1 MNKPFPPQA
10 AETEASD
17 DGRARRTQAG
27 PGAGA
32 RSEPARLEW
41 LGGPTVILQ
50 HGGVRILTDP
60 MLGPRGPDAFVLP
73 KHPSTGAENAH
84 IARYTA
90 TPHPSLAG
98 LHAVI
103 VSHPHAD
110 HVDAVA
116 RATLAKDLPVVIPP
130 TGAEGMRAAGFKDV
144 RPLDW
149 GDSIAISANGTALR
163 ITAVPAHH
171 AHDPGL
177 DRTLGKGNGY
187 VLSFEGVGGD
197 YRAYWTGD
205 AVLTDE
211 LRLVAAAHGPID
223 LMLADLGGVGGDGD
237 IGLRS
242 MTAEEAVTLARLVNP
257 RVVVPIHHTS
267 FSHYREPIQALV
279 QRAEEAGMASL
290 FKFPVEG
297 VAISL

>member
-1 MNKPFPPQA
+1 MTKPLVPQIRATTTSTGGRTNGVKA
-10 AETEASD
+10 AHN
-17 DGRARRTQAG
+17 
-27 PGAGA
+27 AGA
-32 RSEPARLEW
+32 PSERACLEW

-73 KHPSTGAENAH
+73 KHPSTGEENAH

-90 TPHPSLAG
+90 TPHPSLEG
-98 LHAVI
+98 LNAVI

-110 HVDAVA
+110 HVDATA
-116 RATLAKDLPVVIPP
+116 KATLDKGLPVVIPP
-130 TGAEGMRAAGFKDV
+130 TGAEGMRAAGFRDV

-149 GDSIAISANGTALR
+149 GESVVIEAGGTTLR
-163 ITAVPAHH
+163 ITAVVAHH
-171 AHDPGL
+171 AHDPTL

-187 VLSFEGVGGD
+187 ILSFEGRSGA

-205 AVLTDE
+205 AVLSDE
-211 LRLVAAAHGPID
+211 LKLVVPTYGPID
-223 LMLADLGGVGGDGD
+223 LMLADLGGVGGDGP

-242 MTAEEAVTLARLVNP
+242 MTGEEAVMLTRLVNP

-267 FSHYREPIQALV
+267 YSHYREPIQALV
-279 QRAEEAGMASL
+279 QRAEEAGMSSI
-290 FKFPVEG
+290 FRFPVEG
-297 VAISL
+297 AAMVL

>member
-1 MNKPFPPQA
+1 M
-10 AETEASD
+10 
-17 DGRARRTQAG
+17 
-27 PGAGA
+27 
-32 RSEPARLEW
+32 
-41 LGGPTVILQ
+41 ILQ

-90 TPHPSLAG
+90 TPHPSLTG
-98 LHAVI
+98 LDAVV

-110 HVDAVA
+110 HVDATA
-116 RATLAKDLPVVIPP
+116 KATLPKDLPVVIPP
-130 TGAEGMRAAGFKDV
+130 TGAEGMRASGFKDV

-149 GDSIAISANGTALR
+149 GESTAISANGTTLR

-171 AHDPGL
+171 AHDPAL

-211 LRLVAAAHGPID
+211 LRLVVPTHGPID
-223 LMLADLGGVGGDGD
+223 LMLADLGGVGGDGK

-242 MTAEEAVTLARLVNP
+242 MTAEEAVALTRVVNP
-257 RVVVPIHHTS
+257 RQVVPIHHTS

-279 QRAEEAGMASL
+279 QRAEEAGMASV

-297 VAISL
+297 VAMFL

>member
-1 MNKPFPPQA
+1 MQRVSLTGPQ
-10 AETEASD
+10 EE
-17 DGRARRTQAG
+17 R
-27 PGAGA
+27 
-32 RSEPARLEW
+32 ARLEW

-98 LHAVI
+98 LDAVI

-110 HVDAVA
+110 HVDATA
-116 RATLAKDLPVVIPP
+116 KATLAKGLPVVIPP
-130 TGAEGMRAAGFKDV
+130 TGAEGMRAAGFTDV

-149 GDSIAISANGTALR
+149 GESTTIEANGTALR
-163 ITAVPAHH
+163 ITAVAAHH
-171 AHDPGL
+171 AHDPTL

-187 VLSFEGVGGD
+187 VLSFEGLGGA
-197 YRAYWTGD
+197 YRVYWTGD
-205 AVLTDE
+205 AVLSDE
-211 LRLVAAAHGPID
+211 LKLVAPAHGPID
-223 LMLADLGGVGGDGD
+223 LMLADLGGVGGDGT

-242 MTAEEAVTLARLVNP
+242 MTAEEAVALTRLVNP
-257 RVVVPIHHTS
+257 RLVVPVHHTS
-267 FSHYREPIQALV
+267 FSHYREPIEALV
-279 QRAEEAGMASL
+279 QRAEEAGMASR
-290 FKFPVEG
+290 FRFPVEG
-297 VAISL
+297 VAMFL